1 MYTIDTLD
9 QVSEVHDAPRPD
21 SGASLPFIMS
31 DEHRVLL
38 AYMVSELD
46 EAVSSIVKMMTTDS
60 PGYVALVE
68 FTRPRAHMFG
78 PPNDETF
85 LGHPLAERGLKPYGV
100 FEVLDS
106 SWIRQLER
114 MNSKCDTSHSQSRN
128 RDQRHYIFSFHDS
141 TFECIARS
149 FSVNLREGTLRDVM
163 FEMLQ
168 RVQAP

>member
-9 QVSEVHDAPRPD
+9 RVSGVHDAPQPD

-38 AYMVSELD
+38 AYMVSESD
-46 EAVSSIVKMMTTDS
+46 EAVSSIVKMMTADS

-68 FTRPRAHMFG
+68 FAQPCAHMFG

-85 LGHPLAERGLKPYGV
+85 LGHPLAERGLRPYGV

-106 SWIRQLER
+106 SWIRQLAG
-114 MNSKCDTSHSQSRN
+114 MNKRHSRHSQSRY
-128 RDQRHYIFSFHDS
+128 DDLRHYIFSFHDS
-141 TFECIARS
+141 TFECVAKS
-149 FSVNLREGTLRDVM
+149 LAVSLREGSLRDVM

-168 RVQAP
+168 RVQGP